1 MAAATSPATPAAS
14 PATSGSNRGRRLSK
28 VHRATE
34 WLRPS
39 FARSS
44 ATMSASVRDQ
54 MPKPSCVSCQLGS
67 PTTTRFTRT
76 RLSDIVHPVSSSQLT
91 QDPNRVRSFGGY
103 NTALAMTT
111 LPSDKPLNDARHAV
125 VTTLSDLVKALETD
139 PTPQPE
145 KIEKAKAAIR
155 NLLWDLRAIQEL
167 RLRRLAE

>member
-1 MAAATSPATPAAS
+1 TPAAS

-44 ATMSASVRDQ
+44 ATMSAAVRDQ

-103 NTALAMTT
+103 NTITRGDLTS
-111 LPSDKPLNDARHAV
+111 PGPLQKGVYSLTRRCRVLGTERKSYAR
-125 VTTLSDLVKALETD
+125 
-139 PTPQPE
+139 PE
-145 KIEKAKAAIR
+145 H
-155 NLLWDLRAIQEL
+155 
-167 RLRRLAE
+167 